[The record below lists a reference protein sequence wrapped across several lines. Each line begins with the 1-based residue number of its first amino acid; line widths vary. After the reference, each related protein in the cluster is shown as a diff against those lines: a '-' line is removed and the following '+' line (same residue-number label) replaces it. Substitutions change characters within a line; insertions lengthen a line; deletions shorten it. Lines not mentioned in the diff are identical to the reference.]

1 MKTPHELTL
10 AKDMFLFRG
19 LPREQADAFLSDE
32 RVYSRAFS
40 AGQCISEPENFV
52 ACLGLVLSGG
62 VRIER
67 HGQGKS
73 VPMGVMTAGQVF
85 GAATLF
91 GGSRYATRLTAKG
104 KCRVLFFPQEAVED
118 ILAASPTAALNYITF
133 LSEKVRY
140 LNARMDFYTAGGAK
154 EKLLGYFSRM
164 ADADGFVPLKTS
176 LSALAGQLDMG
187 RASLYR
193 AIEALEAEGAVE
205 KREGGFRLIKT
216 VKK

>member
-1 MKTPHELTL
+1 MKIQQIHAT
-10 AKDMFLFRG
+10 AKEMFLFRG
-19 LPREQADAFLSDE
+19 LPQEQVDAFLSDE
-32 RVYSRAFS
+32 RIYSGAFS
-40 AGQCISEPENFV
+40 AGQCISEPESFV

-62 VRIER
+62 VRVER
-67 HGQGKS
+67 HGDGKS

-91 GGSRYATRLTAKG
+91 GGSRYATRLIAKG
-104 KCRVLFFPQEAVED
+104 KCEVLFFPQQVVED
-118 ILAASPTAALNYITF
+118 ILASSPTAALNYITF

-140 LNARMDFYTAGGAK
+140 LNARIDFYTAGAGK
-154 EKLLGYFSRM
+154 DKLLGYFSRM
-164 ADADGFVPLKTS
+164 ADSEGFVHLEIS

-193 AIEALEAEGAVE
+193 AIEALEGDGLVE
-205 KREGGFRLIKT
+205 KREGGFWL

>member
-1 MKTPHELTL
+1 MVKNQQKYPS

-19 LPREQADAFLSDE
+19 LPVEQVEAFLSDG
-32 RVYSRAFS
+32 RIYSRAFS
-40 AGQCISEPENFV
+40 AGRCISEPENFV
-52 ACLGLVLSGG
+52 SCLGLVLSGG

-67 HGQGKS
+67 HGEGKS

-91 GGSRYATRLTAKG
+91 GGSRYATRLIAKG
-104 KCRVLFFPQEAVED
+104 KCEILFFPQEAVED
-118 ILAASPTAALNYITF
+118 IIAASPTAALNYITF

-140 LNARMDFYTAGGAK
+140 LNARIDFYTAGGTK
-154 EKLLGYFSRM
+154 DKLLGYFSRM
-164 ADADGFVPLKTS
+164 ADADGFVPLNMS

-193 AIEALEAEGAVE
+193 AIDALEAEGLVE
-205 KREGGFRLIKT
+205 KRDGGFQI